1 MAGKKWGFCLFSAK
15 KTIPL
20 VKIYEILT
28 NLKQIRMKKL
38 LHFSARLLLAIALCC
53 SSLTVFAQKI
63 SVRGTVAD
71 ESGAPLYGAT
81 VVILDNGVLVE
92 GGGTTTN
99 NNGEFTISVKAGQS
113 LEVSFI
119 GYKPSVVPITAQQT
133 VYKVTLA
140 SDSKAMDEVVVV
152 GYGSQKRVN
161 MTGAVSSI
169 SAESFDQRP
178 IISTSLALQGM
189 APGVTITSQS
199 GAPGADGGSIRI
211 RGVNSFGGSSTAP
224 LVLIDGIEGDLDSI
238 EPSDIDNIS
247 ILKDA
252 ASASIYGSRA
262 ANGVILVQTKRA
274 AKEKLSVQY
283 KGMVS
288 WQKPTDLPELVNAV
302 EFRELT
308 NAMNLNDGAGA
319 TYDDIEV
326 YRQNMGK
333 DPDLYPNTNWQDVIL
348 QGSGFMHQHSVS
360 LSANTDRIKMR
371 AMFGYSNRDGIINT
385 SSFTRYNFRN
395 NMDVKLNKKMTLKLD
410 LAFSNSDRISNP
422 YQSTIFNYMNTR
434 PADIPCYFSTGLLN
448 GLGMMGN
455 NPVALMNEGG
465 WNKNNHI
472 RMNGAATLVYKPTKW
487 LTLQGMVAPRYITN
501 NAHNWKRSVTTY
513 QDPEGTAV
521 LTSQPF
527 HTLTESARRT
537 FYGNY
542 NFVATVDKD
551 FGNHNLKVML
561 GTERNTYDTKY
572 VSAYRENFNY
582 DYDQITAGEIANMDN
597 SGYQYQW
604 VVQSFF
610 GRVNYNYKELYLF
623 EANLRIDGSSRF
635 IKKNRWGYFPSVSA
649 AWRISEEPWM
659 ESAKDVLD
667 ALKIRASY
675 GTLGSQNLAGSSDAA
690 SYYPFSQNLAVGN
703 IAMGGNIYPI
713 VTLNTMA
720 NEDIRW
726 ETTTVLDLGIDA
738 TLWGKLN
745 ITADWYQ
752 KHTDGILMTLNLP
765 LGNGVNAPY
774 QNAGK
779 VKNTGWEVGIGYNDR
794 WGDWTFGVNANVSD
808 VVNTI
813 THMEVP
819 DTDGVLR
826 NEQGHSIASIYALES
841 MGIIRTQ
848 EEADWVNANCPQFS
862 ETMQIGDIRYKD
874 INEDGKITTDDRTIV
889 GNTIPRYTYSATL
902 NAGWKGLNL
911 SVMLQGVGLAYGYLN
926 TYYVQPSRQGGTF
939 RKEHLNHANA
949 DNPNGTTPRLTAL
962 GTNNWQD
969 SSFWMKSAAYLRL
982 KNVTLSYTLPKH
994 IVKKAHMQGV
1004 TVYVSGE
1011 NLLTFTNFWDGY
1023 DPEIGY
1029 GGGSG
1034 DKFDTAKLGNANS
1047 YPQIKTVTVGLD
1059 VKF

>member
-1 MAGKKWGFCLFSAK
+1 M
-15 KTIPL
+15 
-20 VKIYEILT
+20 
-28 NLKQIRMKKL
+28 RKL
-38 LHFSARLLLAIALCC
+38 LHISARLLIAMFVCC
-53 SSLTVFAQKI
+53 FSLTAFAQKV
-63 SVRGTVAD
+63 SVKGTVVD
-71 ESGAPLYGAT
+71 DKGAALYGAT
-81 VVILDNGVLVE
+81 VVIMENGALVE
-92 GGGTTTN
+92 GGGTTTGA
-99 NNGEFTISVKAGQS
+99 NGEFTISATAGQS
-113 LEVSFI
+113 LEVSYL
-119 GYKPSVVPITAQQT
+119 GYKTAIVAITAQKT
-133 VYKVTLA
+133 LYKVTLEA
-140 SDSKAMDEVVVV
+140 DSKALDEVVVV

-161 MTGAVSSI
+161 MTGAVATV
-169 SAESFDQRP
+169 SAESLDQRP
-178 IISTSLALQGM
+178 VTSTSLALQGL

-238 EPSDIDNIS
+238 EPTDIETIS

-274 AKEKLSVQY
+274 AKEKFSITY
-283 KGMVS
+283 KGMVG
-288 WQKPTDLPELVNAV
+288 WQAPTDLPEVVDAA

-308 NAMNLNDGAGA
+308 NAMNINDGTTP
-319 TYDDIEV
+319 TYDNVDE
-326 YRQNMGK
+326 YRANMGT

-348 QGSGFMHQHSVS
+348 QGSGFMHRHSVS
-360 LSANTDRIKMR
+360 MSATTDRIKMR
-371 AMFGYSNRDGIINT
+371 SMFGYSNREGIVNN
-385 SSFTRYNFRN
+385 SNFTRYNFRN
-395 NMDVKLNKKMTLKLD
+395 NLDVKLHKKLTLALD
-410 LAFSNSDRISNP
+410 MAFTNSDRIANP

-434 PADIPCYFSTGLLN
+434 PADIPCYYSTGLLN

-465 WNKNNHI
+465 WNKNNFV
-472 RMNGAATLVYKPTKW
+472 RLSGAATLVFKPVKW
-487 LTLQGMVAPRYITN
+487 LTVQGMVAPRYITN

-513 QDPEGTAV
+513 QDPEGTAT

-527 HTLTESARRT
+527 HTLTESGRRT

-542 NFVATVDKD
+542 NFLVTFDKD
-551 FGNHNLKVML
+551 FGNHNLKAMV

-572 VSAYRENFNY
+572 LSAYREVFNY
-582 DYDQITAGEIANMDN
+582 EYDQITAGEIENQTN
-597 SGYQYQW
+597 NGYQYQW

-610 GRVNYNYKELYLF
+610 GRINYNYKERYLF

-649 AWRISEEPWM
+649 AWRISEEDWM

-675 GTLGSQNLAGSSDAA
+675 GTLGSQNLAGNSDAA
-690 SYYPFSQNLAVGN
+690 SYYPFSQNLAIGN
-703 IAMGGNIYPI
+703 VAMGGNIYPI

-726 ETTTVLDLGIDA
+726 ETTTVLDVGVDA

-779 VKNTGWEVGIGYNDR
+779 VKNTGWELGIGYNDR
-794 WGDWTFGVNANVSD
+794 WGDWTFGVNANISD
-808 VVNTI
+808 VVNEI
-813 THMEVP
+813 TNMEVP

-826 NEQGHSIASIYALES
+826 NEQGYSIASIYALES

-862 ETMQIGDIRYKD
+862 ETLQIGDIRYKD
-874 INEDGKITTDDRTIV
+874 INEDNKITADDRTIV
-889 GNTIPRYTYSATL
+889 GSTIPRYTYSATV
-902 NAGWKGLNL
+902 NAGWKGINL
-911 SVMLQGVGLAYGYLN
+911 SVMFQGVGQAYGYLN

-939 RKEHLNHANA
+939 RKEHLDHANV
-949 DNPNGTTPRLTAL
+949 DNPNGITPRLTAI

-982 KNVTLSYTLPKH
+982 KNVVLSYTLPKN

-1023 DPEIGY
+1023 DPEVGY
-1029 GGGSG
+1029 GGDSGS
-1034 DKFDTAKLGNANS
+1034 KFDTAKLGNANS
-1047 YPQIKTVTVGLD
+1047 YPQIRTLTLGLD
-1059 VKF
+1059 IKF

>member
-1 MAGKKWGFCLFSAK
+1 M
-15 KTIPL
+15 
-20 VKIYEILT
+20 
-28 NLKQIRMKKL
+28 RKL
-38 LHFSARLLLAIALCC
+38 LHISARLLIAMFVCC
-53 SSLTVFAQKI
+53 FSLTAFAQKV
-63 SVRGTVAD
+63 SVKGTVVD
-71 ESGAPLYGAT
+71 DKGAALYGAT
-81 VVILDNGVLVE
+81 VVIMENGALVE
-92 GGGTTTN
+92 GGGTTTGA
-99 NNGEFTISVKAGQS
+99 NGEFTISASAGQS
-113 LEVSFI
+113 LEVSYL
-119 GYKPSVVPITAQQT
+119 GYKTAVVAVTAQKT
-133 VYKVTLA
+133 LYKVTLE
-140 SDSKAMDEVVVV
+140 SDSKALDEVVVV

-161 MTGAVSSI
+161 MTGAVSTV
-169 SAESFDQRP
+169 SAESLDQRP
-178 IISTSLALQGM
+178 VTSTSLALQGL

-238 EPSDIDNIS
+238 EPTDIENIS

-274 AKEKLSVQY
+274 AKEKFSITY
-283 KGMVS
+283 KGMVG
-288 WQKPTDLPELVNAV
+288 WQSPTDLPEVVDAA

-308 NAMNLNDGAGA
+308 NAMNINDGTTP
-319 TYDDIEV
+319 TYDNVDE
-326 YRQNMGK
+326 YRANMGT

-348 QGSGFMHQHSVS
+348 QGSGFMHRHSVS
-360 LSANTDRIKMR
+360 MSATTDRIKMR
-371 AMFGYSNRDGIINT
+371 SMFGYSNRDGIVNN
-385 SSFTRYNFRN
+385 SNFTRYNFRN
-395 NMDVKLNKKMTLKLD
+395 NLDVKLHKKLTLALD
-410 LAFSNSDRISNP
+410 MAFTNSDRVANP

-434 PADIPCYFSTGLLN
+434 PADIPCYYSTGLLN

-465 WNKNNHI
+465 WNKNNFV
-472 RMNGAATLVYKPTKW
+472 RLSGAATLVFKPVKW
-487 LTLQGMVAPRYITN
+487 LTVQGMVAPRYITN

-513 QDPEGTAV
+513 QDPEGTAT

-527 HTLTESARRT
+527 HTLTESGRRT

-542 NFVATVDKD
+542 NFLVTFDKD
-551 FGNHNLKVML
+551 FGNHNLKAMV

-572 VSAYRENFNY
+572 LSAYREVFNY
-582 DYDQITAGEIANMDN
+582 EYDQITAGEIENQTN
-597 SGYQYQW
+597 NGYQYQW

-610 GRVNYNYKELYLF
+610 GRINYNYKERYLF

-635 IKKNRWGYFPSVSA
+635 IKQNRWGYFPSVSA
-649 AWRISEEPWM
+649 AWRLSEEDWM

-675 GTLGSQNLAGSSDAA
+675 GTLGSQNLAGNSDAA
-690 SYYPFSQNLAVGN
+690 SYYPFSQNLAIGN
-703 IAMGGNIYPI
+703 VAMGGNIYPI

-726 ETTTVLDLGIDA
+726 ETTTVLDVGVDA

-779 VKNTGWEVGIGYNDR
+779 VKNTGWELGIGYNDR
-794 WGDWTFGVNANVSD
+794 WGDWTFGVNANISD
-808 VVNTI
+808 VVNEI

-826 NEQGHSIASIYALES
+826 NEQGYSIGSIYALES

-862 ETMQIGDIRYKD
+862 ETLQIGDIRYKD
-874 INEDGKITTDDRTIV
+874 INSDNKITADDRTIV
-889 GNTIPRYTYSATL
+889 GSTIPRYTYSATV
-902 NAGWKGLNL
+902 NAGWKGINL
-911 SVMLQGVGLAYGYLN
+911 SVMLQGVGQAYGYLN

-939 RKEHLNHANA
+939 RKEHLDHANA
-949 DNPNGTTPRLTAL
+949 DNPNGITPRLTAI

-982 KNVTLSYTLPKH
+982 KNVVLSYTLPKN

-1023 DPEIGY
+1023 DPEVGY
-1029 GGGSG
+1029 GGDSGS
-1034 DKFDTAKLGNANS
+1034 KFDTAKLGNANS
-1047 YPQIKTVTVGLD
+1047 YPQIRTLTLGLD
-1059 VKF
+1059 IKF

>member
-1 MAGKKWGFCLFSAK
+1 
-15 KTIPL
+15 
-20 VKIYEILT
+20 
-28 NLKQIRMKKL
+28 MKKL
-38 LHFSARLLLAIALCC
+38 LHNSARLLLAMFICC
-53 SSLTVFAQKI
+53 FSLTAFAQKV
-63 SVRGTVAD
+63 SVRGTVVD
-71 ESGAPLYGAT
+71 DSGAPLYGAT
-81 VVILDNGVLVE
+81 VVIVDNGTLVE
-92 GGGTTTN
+92 GGGTTTGAK
-99 NNGEFTISVKAGQS
+99 GEFAISVNPGQS
-113 LEVSFI
+113 LEIAFL
-119 GYKPSVVPITAQQT
+119 GYKTEVVTVTAQKT
-133 VYKVTLA
+133 NYNVTLT

-152 GYGSQKRVN
+152 GYGSQKKVN
-161 MTGAVSSI
+161 MTGAVSTV

-178 IISTSLALQGM
+178 VISTSLALQGL

-274 AKEKLSVQY
+274 TKEKFSLSY
-283 KGMVS
+283 KGQIG
-288 WQKPTDLPELVNAV
+288 WQSPTDLPELVDAV
-302 EFRELT
+302 EFRQLT
-308 NAMNLNDGAGA
+308 NAMNLNDNQGV
-319 TYDDIEV
+319 TYDPEEMSAYIA
-326 YRQNMGK
+326 NMGK

-348 QGSGFMHQHSVS
+348 QGSGFMHRHTISM
-360 LSANTDRIKMR
+360 SASTDRVKMR
-371 AMFGYSNRDGIINT
+371 SMFGYSDRQGIINT
-385 SSFTRYNFRN
+385 TGFTRYNFRN
-395 NMDVKLNKKMTLKLD
+395 NMDVKLHKKLSLKLD
-410 LAFSNSDRISNP
+410 MEFSNSDRISSP

-434 PADIPCYFSTGLLN
+434 PADIPCYYSTGLLN

-472 RMNGAATLVYKPTKW
+472 RMTGAATLVFKPVKW

-561 GTERNTYDTKY
+561 GVERNTYDTKFL
-572 VSAYRENFNY
+572 SAYREVFNY
-582 DYDQITAGEIANMDN
+582 EYDQITAGEIENQTN
-597 SGYQYQW
+597 NGYQYQW

-610 GRVNYNYKELYLF
+610 GRVNYNYKERYLF

-635 IKKNRWGYFPSVSA
+635 IKQNRWGYFPSVSA
-649 AWRISEEPWM
+649 AWRISEEDWM

-690 SYYPFSQNLAVGN
+690 SYYPFSQNLATGN
-703 IAMGGNIYPI
+703 ISMGGNIYPI

-726 ETTTVLDLGIDA
+726 ETTTVLDFGIDA
-738 TLWGKLN
+738 TLWGKVNL
-745 ITADWYQ
+745 TADWYQ

-794 WGDWTFGVNANVSD
+794 WGDWTFGVNANISD

-826 NEQGHSIASIYALES
+826 NEEGSSIASIYALNS
-841 MGIIRTQ
+841 LGIIRTQ
-848 EEADWVNANCPQFS
+848 EEADWVNQNCPQFG
-862 ETMQIGDIRYKD
+862 EIMQIGDIRYED
-874 INEDGKITTDDRTIV
+874 VDGNNEITADDRKII
-889 GNTIPRYTYSATL
+889 GNTIPRYTYSATF
-902 NAGWKGLNL
+902 NAGWKGINL
-911 SVMLQGVGLAYGYLN
+911 SVMFQGVGKAYGYLN

-939 RKEHLNHANA
+939 RKEHLDHANA
-949 DNPNGTTPRLTAL
+949 ENPNGTTPRLTAV
-962 GTNNWQD
+962 GTNNWKD

-982 KNVTLSYTLPKH
+982 KNVVLSYTLPKS
-994 IVKKAHMQGV
+994 IVSKARLSGAS
-1004 TVYVSGE
+1004 VYVSGE
-1011 NLLTFTNFWDGY
+1011 NLFTFTNFWDGY

-1029 GGGSG
+1029 GGSSG
-1034 DKFDTAKLGNANS
+1034 AKFDTAALGNANS
-1047 YPQIKTVTVGLD
+1047 YPQIRTVTIGLD
-1059 VKF
+1059 LKF

>member
-1 MAGKKWGFCLFSAK
+1 M
-15 KTIPL
+15 
-20 VKIYEILT
+20 
-28 NLKQIRMKKL
+28 RKL
-38 LHFSARLLLAIALCC
+38 LHISARLLIAMFVCC
-53 SSLTVFAQKI
+53 FSLTAFAQKV
-63 SVRGTVAD
+63 SVKGTVVD
-71 ESGAPLYGAT
+71 DKGAALYGAT
-81 VVILDNGVLVE
+81 VVIMENGALVE
-92 GGGTTTN
+92 GGGTTTGA
-99 NNGEFTISVKAGQS
+99 NGEFTISATAGQS
-113 LEVSFI
+113 LEVSYL
-119 GYKPSVVPITAQQT
+119 GYKTAIVAITAQKT
-133 VYKVTLA
+133 LYKVTLEA
-140 SDSKAMDEVVVV
+140 DSKALDEVVVV

-161 MTGAVSSI
+161 MTGAVATV
-169 SAESFDQRP
+169 SAESLDQRP
-178 IISTSLALQGM
+178 VTSTSLALQGL

-238 EPSDIDNIS
+238 EPTDIETIS

-274 AKEKLSVQY
+274 AKEKFSITY
-283 KGMVS
+283 KGMVG
-288 WQKPTDLPELVNAV
+288 WQAPTDLPEVVDAA

-308 NAMNLNDGAGA
+308 NAMNINDGTTP
-319 TYDDIEV
+319 TYDNVDE
-326 YRQNMGK
+326 YRANMGT

-348 QGSGFMHQHSVS
+348 QGSGFMHRHSVS
-360 LSANTDRIKMR
+360 MSATTDRIKMR
-371 AMFGYSNRDGIINT
+371 SMFGYSNREGIVNN
-385 SSFTRYNFRN
+385 SNFTRYNFRN
-395 NMDVKLNKKMTLKLD
+395 NLDVKLHKKLTLALD
-410 LAFSNSDRISNP
+410 MAFTNSDRIANP

-434 PADIPCYFSTGLLN
+434 PADIPCYYSTGLLN
-448 GLGMMGN
+448 GLGMMGS

-465 WNKNNHI
+465 WNKNNFV
-472 RMNGAATLVYKPTKW
+472 RLSGAATLVFKPVKW
-487 LTLQGMVAPRYITN
+487 LTVQGMVAPRYITN

-513 QDPEGTAV
+513 QDPEGTAT

-527 HTLTESARRT
+527 HTLTESGRRT

-542 NFVATVDKD
+542 NFLVTFDKD
-551 FGNHNLKVML
+551 FGNHNLKAMV

-572 VSAYRENFNY
+572 LSAYREVFNY
-582 DYDQITAGEIANMDN
+582 EYDQITAGEIENQTN
-597 SGYQYQW
+597 NGYQYQW

-610 GRVNYNYKELYLF
+610 GRINYNYKERYLF

-649 AWRISEEPWM
+649 AWRISEEDWM

-675 GTLGSQNLAGSSDAA
+675 GTLGSQNLAGNSDAA
-690 SYYPFSQNLAVGN
+690 SYYPFSQNLAIGN
-703 IAMGGNIYPI
+703 VAMGGNIYPI

-720 NEDIRW
+720 NADIRW
-726 ETTTVLDLGIDA
+726 ETTTVLDVGVDA

-765 LGNGVNAPY
+765 LGNGVSAPY

-779 VKNTGWEVGIGYNDR
+779 VKNTGWELGIGYNDR
-794 WGDWTFGVNANVSD
+794 WGDWTFGVNANISD
-808 VVNTI
+808 VVNEI
-813 THMEVP
+813 TNMEVP

-826 NEQGHSIASIYALES
+826 NEQGSSIGSIYALES

-862 ETMQIGDIRYKD
+862 ETLQIGDIRYKD
-874 INEDGKITTDDRTIV
+874 INKDNKITADDRTIV
-889 GNTIPRYTYSATL
+889 GSTIPRYTYSATV
-902 NAGWKGLNL
+902 NAGWKGINL
-911 SVMLQGVGLAYGYLN
+911 SVMLQGVGQAYGYLN

-939 RKEHLNHANA
+939 RKEHLDHANA
-949 DNPNGTTPRLTAL
+949 DNPNGITPRLTAT

-982 KNVTLSYTLPKH
+982 KNVVLSYTLPKN

-1023 DPEIGY
+1023 DPEVGY
-1029 GGGSG
+1029 GGDSGS
-1034 DKFDTAKLGNANS
+1034 KFDTAKLGNANS
-1047 YPQIKTVTVGLD
+1047 YPQIRTLTLGLD
-1059 VKF
+1059 IKF

>member
-1 MAGKKWGFCLFSAK
+1 M
-15 KTIPL
+15 
-20 VKIYEILT
+20 
-28 NLKQIRMKKL
+28 RKL
-38 LHFSARLLLAIALCC
+38 LHISARLLIAMFVCC
-53 SSLTVFAQKI
+53 FSLTAFAQKV
-63 SVRGTVAD
+63 SVKGTVVD
-71 ESGAPLYGAT
+71 DKGAALYGAT
-81 VVILDNGVLVE
+81 VVIMENGALVE
-92 GGGTTTN
+92 GGGTTTGA
-99 NNGEFTISVKAGQS
+99 NGEFTISATAGQS
-113 LEVSFI
+113 LEVSYL
-119 GYKPSVVPITAQQT
+119 GYKTAIVAITAQKT
-133 VYKVTLA
+133 LYKVTLEA
-140 SDSKAMDEVVVV
+140 DSKALDEVVVV

-161 MTGAVSSI
+161 MTGAVATV
-169 SAESFDQRP
+169 SAESLDQRP
-178 IISTSLALQGM
+178 VTSTSLALQGL

-238 EPSDIDNIS
+238 EPTDIETIS

-274 AKEKLSVQY
+274 AKEKFSITY
-283 KGMVS
+283 KGMVG
-288 WQKPTDLPELVNAV
+288 WQAPTDLPEVVDAA

-308 NAMNLNDGAGA
+308 NAMNINDGTTP
-319 TYDDIEV
+319 TYDNVDE
-326 YRQNMGK
+326 YRANMGT

-348 QGSGFMHQHSVS
+348 QGSGFMHRHSVS
-360 LSANTDRIKMR
+360 MSATTDRIKMR
-371 AMFGYSNRDGIINT
+371 SMFGYSNREGIVNN
-385 SSFTRYNFRN
+385 SNFTRYNFRN
-395 NMDVKLNKKMTLKLD
+395 NLDVKLHKKLTLALD
-410 LAFSNSDRISNP
+410 MAFTNSDRIANP

-434 PADIPCYFSTGLLN
+434 PADIPCYYSTGLLN

-465 WNKNNHI
+465 WNKNNFV
-472 RMNGAATLVYKPTKW
+472 RLSGAATLVFKPVKW
-487 LTLQGMVAPRYITN
+487 LTVQGMVAPRYITN

-513 QDPEGTAV
+513 QDPEGTAT

-527 HTLTESARRT
+527 HTLTESGRRT

-542 NFVATVDKD
+542 NFLVTFDKD
-551 FGNHNLKVML
+551 FGNHNLKAMV

-572 VSAYRENFNY
+572 LSAYREVFNY
-582 DYDQITAGEIANMDN
+582 EYDQITAGEIENQTN
-597 SGYQYQW
+597 NGYQYQW

-610 GRVNYNYKELYLF
+610 GRINYNYKERYLF

-649 AWRISEEPWM
+649 AWRISEEDWM

-675 GTLGSQNLAGSSDAA
+675 GTLGSQNLAGNSDAA
-690 SYYPFSQNLAVGN
+690 SYYPFSQNLAIGN
-703 IAMGGNIYPI
+703 VAMGGNIYPI

-726 ETTTVLDLGIDA
+726 ETTTVLDVGVDA

-765 LGNGVNAPY
+765 LGNGVSAPY

-779 VKNTGWEVGIGYNDR
+779 VKNTGWELGIGYNDR
-794 WGDWTFGVNANVSD
+794 WGDWTFGVNANISD
-808 VVNTI
+808 VVNEI
-813 THMEVP
+813 TNMEVP

-826 NEQGHSIASIYALES
+826 TEQGYSIGSIYALES

-862 ETMQIGDIRYKD
+862 ETLQIGDIRYKD
-874 INEDGKITTDDRTIV
+874 INEDNKITADDRTIV
-889 GNTIPRYTYSATL
+889 GSTIPRYTYSATV
-902 NAGWKGLNL
+902 NAGWKGINL
-911 SVMLQGVGLAYGYLN
+911 SVMFQGVGQAYGYLN

-939 RKEHLNHANA
+939 RKEHLDHANV
-949 DNPNGTTPRLTAL
+949 DNPNGITPRLTAI

-982 KNVTLSYTLPKH
+982 KNVVLSYTLPKN

-1023 DPEIGY
+1023 DPEVGY
-1029 GGGSG
+1029 GGDSGS
-1034 DKFDTAKLGNANS
+1034 KFDTAKLGNANS
-1047 YPQIKTVTVGLD
+1047 YPQIRTLTLGLD
-1059 VKF
+1059 IKF

>member
-1 MAGKKWGFCLFSAK
+1 M
-15 KTIPL
+15 
-20 VKIYEILT
+20 
-28 NLKQIRMKKL
+28 RKL
-38 LHFSARLLLAIALCC
+38 LHISARLLIAMFVCC
-53 SSLTVFAQKI
+53 FSLTAFAQKV
-63 SVRGTVAD
+63 SVKGTVVD
-71 ESGAPLYGAT
+71 DKGAALYGAT
-81 VVILDNGVLVE
+81 VVIMENGALVE
-92 GGGTTTN
+92 GGGTTTGA
-99 NNGEFTISVKAGQS
+99 NGEFTISATAGQS
-113 LEVSFI
+113 LEVSYL
-119 GYKPSVVPITAQQT
+119 GYKTAIVAITAQKT
-133 VYKVTLA
+133 LYKVTLEA
-140 SDSKAMDEVVVV
+140 DSKALDEVVVV

-161 MTGAVSSI
+161 MTGAVATV
-169 SAESFDQRP
+169 SAESLDQRP
-178 IISTSLALQGM
+178 VTSTSLALQGL

-238 EPSDIDNIS
+238 EPTDIETIS

-274 AKEKLSVQY
+274 AKEKFSITY
-283 KGMVS
+283 KGMVG
-288 WQKPTDLPELVNAV
+288 WQAPTDLPEVVDAA

-308 NAMNLNDGAGA
+308 NAMNINDGTTP
-319 TYDDIEV
+319 TYDNVDE
-326 YRQNMGK
+326 YRANMGT

-348 QGSGFMHQHSVS
+348 QGSGFMHRHSVS
-360 LSANTDRIKMR
+360 MSATTDRIKMR
-371 AMFGYSNRDGIINT
+371 SMFGYSNRDGIVNN
-385 SSFTRYNFRN
+385 SNFTRYNFRN
-395 NMDVKLNKKMTLKLD
+395 NLDVKLHKKLTLALD
-410 LAFSNSDRISNP
+410 MAFTNSDRIANP

-434 PADIPCYFSTGLLN
+434 PADIPCYYSTGLLN
-448 GLGMMGN
+448 GLGMMGS
-455 NPVALMNEGG
+455 NPVDLMNEGG
-465 WNKNNHI
+465 WNKNNFV
-472 RMNGAATLVYKPTKW
+472 RLSGAATLVFKPVKW
-487 LTLQGMVAPRYITN
+487 LTVQGMVAPRYITN

-513 QDPEGTAV
+513 QDPEGTAT

-527 HTLTESARRT
+527 HTLTESGRRT

-542 NFVATVDKD
+542 NFLVTFDKD
-551 FGNHNLKVML
+551 FGNHNLKAMV

-572 VSAYRENFNY
+572 LSAYREVFNY
-582 DYDQITAGEIANMDN
+582 EYDQITAGEIENQTN
-597 SGYQYQW
+597 NGYQYQW

-610 GRVNYNYKELYLF
+610 GRINYNYKERYLF

-649 AWRISEEPWM
+649 AWRISEEDWM

-675 GTLGSQNLAGSSDAA
+675 GTLGSQNLAGNSDAA
-690 SYYPFSQNLAVGN
+690 SYYPFSQNLAIGN
-703 IAMGGNIYPI
+703 VAMGGNIYPI

-726 ETTTVLDLGIDA
+726 ETTTVLDVGVDA

-779 VKNTGWEVGIGYNDR
+779 VKNTGWELGIGYNDR
-794 WGDWTFGVNANVSD
+794 WGDWTFGVNANISD
-808 VVNTI
+808 VVNEI
-813 THMEVP
+813 TNMEVP

-826 NEQGHSIASIYALES
+826 NEQGSSIGSIYALES

-862 ETMQIGDIRYKD
+862 ETLQIGDIRYKD
-874 INEDGKITTDDRTIV
+874 INKDNKITADDRTIV
-889 GNTIPRYTYSATL
+889 GSTIPRYTYSATV
-902 NAGWKGLNL
+902 NAGWKGINL
-911 SVMLQGVGLAYGYLN
+911 SVMLQGVGQAYGYLN

-939 RKEHLNHANA
+939 RKEHLDHANA
-949 DNPNGTTPRLTAL
+949 DNPNGITPRLTAT

-982 KNVTLSYTLPKH
+982 KNVVLSYTLPKN

-1023 DPEIGY
+1023 DPEVGY
-1029 GGGSG
+1029 GGDSGS
-1034 DKFDTAKLGNANS
+1034 KFDTAKLGNANS
-1047 YPQIKTVTVGLD
+1047 YPQIRTLTLGLD
-1059 VKF
+1059 IKF

>member
-1 MAGKKWGFCLFSAK
+1 M
-15 KTIPL
+15 
-20 VKIYEILT
+20 
-28 NLKQIRMKKL
+28 RKL
-38 LHFSARLLLAIALCC
+38 LHISARLLIAMFVCC
-53 SSLTVFAQKI
+53 FSLTAFAQKV
-63 SVRGTVAD
+63 SVKGTVVD
-71 ESGAPLYGAT
+71 DKGAALYGAT
-81 VVILDNGVLVE
+81 VVIMENGALVE
-92 GGGTTTN
+92 GGGTTTGA
-99 NNGEFTISVKAGQS
+99 NGEFTISATAGQS
-113 LEVSFI
+113 LEVSYL
-119 GYKPSVVPITAQQT
+119 GYKTAIVAITAQKT
-133 VYKVTLA
+133 LYKVTLEA
-140 SDSKAMDEVVVV
+140 DSKALDEVVVV

-161 MTGAVSSI
+161 MTGAVATV
-169 SAESFDQRP
+169 SAESLDQRP
-178 IISTSLALQGM
+178 VTSTSLALQGL

-238 EPSDIDNIS
+238 EPTDIETIS

-274 AKEKLSVQY
+274 AKEKFSITY
-283 KGMVS
+283 KGMVG
-288 WQKPTDLPELVNAV
+288 WQAPTDLPEVVDAA

-308 NAMNLNDGAGA
+308 NAMNINDGTTP
-319 TYDDIEV
+319 TYDNVDE
-326 YRQNMGK
+326 YRANMGT

-348 QGSGFMHQHSVS
+348 QGSGFMHRHSVS
-360 LSANTDRIKMR
+360 MSATTDRIKMR
-371 AMFGYSNRDGIINT
+371 SMFGYSNRDGIVNN
-385 SSFTRYNFRN
+385 SNFTRYNFRN
-395 NMDVKLNKKMTLKLD
+395 NLDVKLHKKLTLALD
-410 LAFSNSDRISNP
+410 MAFTNSDRIANP

-434 PADIPCYFSTGLLN
+434 PADIPCYYSTGLLN

-465 WNKNNHI
+465 WNKNNFV
-472 RMNGAATLVYKPTKW
+472 RLSGAATLVFKPVKW
-487 LTLQGMVAPRYITN
+487 LTVQGMVAPRYITN

-513 QDPEGTAV
+513 QDPEGTAT

-527 HTLTESARRT
+527 HTLTESGRRT

-542 NFVATVDKD
+542 NFLVTFDKD
-551 FGNHNLKVML
+551 FGNHNLKAMV

-572 VSAYRENFNY
+572 LSAYREVFNY
-582 DYDQITAGEIANMDN
+582 EYDQITAGEIENQTN
-597 SGYQYQW
+597 NGYQYQW

-610 GRVNYNYKELYLF
+610 GRINYNYKERYLF

-649 AWRISEEPWM
+649 AWRISEEDWM

-675 GTLGSQNLAGSSDAA
+675 GTLGSQNLAGNSDAA
-690 SYYPFSQNLAVGN
+690 SYYPFSQNLAIGN
-703 IAMGGNIYPI
+703 VAMGGNIYPI

-726 ETTTVLDLGIDA
+726 ETTTVLDVGVDA

-779 VKNTGWEVGIGYNDR
+779 VKNTGWELGIGYNDR
-794 WGDWTFGVNANVSD
+794 WGDWTFGVNANISD
-808 VVNTI
+808 VVNEI
-813 THMEVP
+813 TNMEVP

-826 NEQGHSIASIYALES
+826 NEQGYSIASIYALES

-862 ETMQIGDIRYKD
+862 ETLQIGDIRYKD
-874 INEDGKITTDDRTIV
+874 INEDNKITADDRTIV
-889 GNTIPRYTYSATL
+889 GSTIPRYTYSATV
-902 NAGWKGLNL
+902 NAGWKGINL
-911 SVMLQGVGLAYGYLN
+911 SVMFQGVGQAYGYLN

-939 RKEHLNHANA
+939 RKEHLDHANV
-949 DNPNGTTPRLTAL
+949 DNPNGITPRLTAI

-982 KNVTLSYTLPKH
+982 KNVVLSYTLPKN

-1023 DPEIGY
+1023 DPEVGY
-1029 GGGSG
+1029 GGDSGS
-1034 DKFDTAKLGNANS
+1034 KFDTAKLGNANS
-1047 YPQIKTVTVGLD
+1047 YPQIRTLTLGLD
-1059 VKF
+1059 IKF

>member
-1 MAGKKWGFCLFSAK
+1 MNGAV
-15 KTIPL
+15 T
-20 VKIYEILT
+20 
-28 NLKQIRMKKL
+28 
-38 LHFSARLLLAIALCC
+38 
-53 SSLTVFAQKI
+53 
-63 SVRGTVAD
+63 D
-71 ESGAPLYGAT
+71 ETGAPLYGAT
-81 VVILDNGVLVE
+81 VVVMDGNTLVQ
-92 GGGTTTN
+92 GGGTTTDSD
-99 NNGEFTISVKAGQS
+99 GKFTVPATVGQQI
-113 LEVSFI
+113 EVSFI
-119 GYKPSVVPITAQQT
+119 GYKTTKVAVTAQKT
-133 VYKVTLA
+133 AYKIQLQ

-161 MTGAVSSI
+161 MTGAVATVNS
-169 SAESFDQRP
+169 EQFDQRP
-178 IISTSLALQGM
+178 VISTSLALQGL

-238 EPSDIDNIS
+238 EPSDIESIS

-274 AKEKLSVQY
+274 AKEKFSLQY
-283 KGMVS
+283 KGMVG
-288 WQKPTDLPELVNAV
+288 WQSPTDLPETVNAL
-302 EFRELT
+302 EFRQLT
-308 NAMNLNDGAGA
+308 NAMNLNDGAGV
-319 TYDDIEV
+319 TYEESELAPYQSANRDLDK
-326 YRQNMGK
+326 Y
-333 DPDLYPNTNWQDVIL
+333 PDTNWQDVIL
-348 QGSGFMHQHSVS
+348 QGSGFMHRHTLS
-360 LSANTDRIKMR
+360 LSTNTDRIKMR
-371 AMFGYSNRDGIINT
+371 TMFGYSDRKGIINT
-385 SSFTRYNFRN
+385 TSFKRYNVRN
-395 NMDVKLNKKMTLKLD
+395 NVDIKLMKKLNLKLD
-410 LAFSNSDRISNP
+410 VAFSNSDRKSSP
-422 YQSTIFNYMNTR
+422 YQSIIFNYMNTR
-434 PADIPCYFSTGLLN
+434 PADIPCYFTTGLLN

-472 RMNGAATLVYKPTKW
+472 RMSGAATLIYKPTKW
-487 LTLQGMVAPRYITN
+487 LTLLGMVAPRYITN

-513 QDPEGTAV
+513 QDPEGTAT

-542 NFVATVDKD
+542 NFIVTFDKD
-551 FGNHNLKVML
+551 FADHNLKVLL

-572 VSAYRENFNY
+572 LSAYREVFNY
-582 DYDQITAGEIANMDN
+582 EYDQITAGEIANQTND
-597 SGYQYQW
+597 GYQYQW

-610 GRVNYNYKELYLF
+610 GRVNYNYKERYLL

-635 IKKNRWGYFPSVSA
+635 IKNNRWGYFPSVSA
-649 AWRISEEPWM
+649 AWRLSEESWM
-659 ESAKDVLD
+659 EGAKDVLD

-690 SYYPFSQNLAVGN
+690 SYYPFSQNLATGN
-703 IAMGGNIYPI
+703 ISMGGNIYPI

-726 ETTTVLDLGIDA
+726 ETTTVLDVGIDA
-738 TLWGKLN
+738 TLWGKFN

-779 VKNTGWEVGIGYNDR
+779 VKNTGWEVGVSYNNR
-794 WGDWTFGVNANVSD
+794 WGDWTFGVNANISD
-808 VVNTI
+808 VVNEI

-826 NEQGHSIASIYALES
+826 NEEGYSIASIYALES

-848 EEADWVNANCPQFS
+848 AEADEVNSTCPQFG
-862 ETMQIGDIRYKD
+862 ETMQVGDIRYRD
-874 INEDGKITTDDRTIV
+874 VNEDGKITTDDRTIV
-889 GNTIPRYTYSATL
+889 GNTIPRFTYSASF

-911 SVMLQGVGLAYGYLN
+911 SVMLQGVGKAYGYLN
-926 TYYVQPSRQGGTF
+926 TYYVMPSRQGGTF
-939 RKEHLNHANA
+939 RKEHLDHANIN
-949 DNPNGTTPRLTAL
+949 NPNGTTPRLTAL

-969 SSFWMKSAAYLRL
+969 SSFWMKSAAYLRI
-982 KNVTLSYTLPKH
+982 KNIVLSYTLPKS
-994 IVKKAHMQGV
+994 VVQKTHMKGV

-1011 NLLTFTNFWDGY
+1011 NLFTFSNFWDGY

-1029 GGGSG
+1029 GGSSG
-1034 DKFDTAKLGNANS
+1034 AKFDTAALGNANS
-1047 YPQIKTVTVGLD
+1047 YPQIRTVTVGLD
-1059 VKF
+1059 IKF